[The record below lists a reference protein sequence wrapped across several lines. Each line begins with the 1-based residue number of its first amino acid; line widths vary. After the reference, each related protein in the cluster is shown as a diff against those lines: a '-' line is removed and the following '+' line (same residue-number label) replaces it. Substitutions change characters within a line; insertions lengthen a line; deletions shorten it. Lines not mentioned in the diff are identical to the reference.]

1 MVSYLSEVRAW
12 RVGAQEFALD
22 VLLNALDDAILVQK
36 MDLVLRGMDV
46 HVDILR
52 RDLQAAAVNVR
63 LM

>member
-1 MVSYLSEVRAW
+1 M
-12 RVGAQEFALD
+12 
-22 VLLNALDDAILVQK
+22 LLNALDDAILVQK